1 MSSFLLK
8 TYNKHLLNLSGYI
21 YNDFKDVLPQWTF
34 FLAVIST
41 KADFPEF
48 TFANSKFCQE
58 DIISH
63 QFFSNMKF
71 YHV

>member
-1 MSSFLLK
+1 MTSKMFCHSEL
-8 TYNKHLLNLSGYI
+8 
-21 YNDFKDVLPQWTF
+21 F

-71 YHV
+71 YHL